1 MARLAFWL
9 FVSFLVLALVGWAS
23 TSHVVFEVIRFLS
36 IASLMTSILIFIVL
50 YVRTPDVPGGD
61 RP

>member
-1 MARLAFWL
+1 MTRLATSL
-9 FVSFLVLALVGWAS
+9 FAAFVALGLVGWAS
-23 TSHVVFEVIRFLS
+23 NAHPAFEVLRFLS
-36 IASLMTSILIFIVL
+36 IASLMTSLLLFLVL